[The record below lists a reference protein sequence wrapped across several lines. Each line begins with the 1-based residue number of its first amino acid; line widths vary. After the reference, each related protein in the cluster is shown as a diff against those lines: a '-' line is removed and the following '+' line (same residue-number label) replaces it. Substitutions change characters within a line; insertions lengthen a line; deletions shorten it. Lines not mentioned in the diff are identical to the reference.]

1 MNLEQISERIRD
13 HLTNQKAQSILP
25 DNFTC
30 RYRGPEGRMC
40 AVGCLID
47 DAHYDPAFEGQS
59 AAETRVI
66 AAVLYSLV
74 VDPSVTVVA
83 LGHMLD
89 AWQCYH
95 DSGGY
100 DRWCACA
107 TPLEI
112 SPADYHASLAD
123 EYWPE

>member
-1 MNLEQISERIRD
+1 MRLEQISERIRD
-13 HLTNQKAQSILP
+13 HLTNQKAQSILA

-30 RYRGPEGRMC
+30 LYRGPEGRMC

-47 DAHYDPAFEGQS
+47 DAHYDTAFEGQS
-59 AAETRVI
+59 AAEPRVI
-66 AAVLYSLV
+66 VAVLNSLV

-89 AWQCYH
+89 DWQNYH
-95 DSGGY
+95 DNGDY
-100 DRWCACA
+100 YRWCADA
-107 TPLEI
+107 AAAI
-112 SPADYHASLAD
+112 SPAEYHASVAD